1 MNKSNDITS
10 KKKVFGFSHFFQKTF
25 ASKLFIKMTES
36 IIDKRIIFILILQF
50 EYANRKQEDISK
62 AAPYLC
68 NLGDFYNYIC
78 FKEMKINIP
87 GILNE
92 ITWLLFYKYYKNLSI
107 IKRPNEFN
115 QKFFIIMSGKVDK
128 LSLVYKKICL
138 TFEEYLI
145 FLLKMRI
152 INERGIINKCALL
165 NRNLLD
171 KSINLNYENIKHFFE
186 LYKNKYNYDKL
197 HKIAA
202 KELRSE
208 GFYFDHDR
216 NKINISSIDTYYKI
230 GILKYNIA
238 TNSESN
244 EAKLMFYIPHYERIA
259 TLEQGYT
266 IGDLTNNFNEENYA
280 YITRSS
286 CDIIYIEKDDTSI
299 ETKVYDIFNRKKREI
314 FCEIKNNFSL
324 FQKLND
330 NIFFNQYSPYLVYK
344 KYKKGDKIFLQ
355 NSNYDGIFLIV
366 EGDIQISVNLFI
378 NEIPQ
383 FLLDLK
389 CSLNQFQ
396 EYAYNFKIEEIF
408 DYDEELKNNYA
419 NNPLISSKDYMNIYC
434 KPQEIILTTM
444 KKNEILGLNEFY
456 NYKTKLFNF
465 TAECISDY
473 ALLYFLPYKY
483 SYTLLN
489 VQLKN
494 SVTNY
499 IESRINYFIGKIN
512 KFKSDFLNK
521 SYNSIKFLKGIKFQ
535 KEMSRIKSK
544 KVIES
549 ILSQKS
555 INLKNIIIKEPN
567 NHKNIKKYKS
577 KDNNKT
583 CINFF
588 SKNKFFN
595 SNSINDN
602 AINNLRTMNN
612 KFSNTSMKFPSFDK
626 TKFKNHSQKIKHYIL
641 GKSNYAIS
649 TNSLKNLNVNKSKQ
663 FSFFIGDFE
672 LINKGMKNEDIKD
685 DISKRFNSLENK
697 SNSNLNTLKNLKLKS
712 IKKIKA
718 HNIFLYNLPKLKL
731 KNNNYNNNI
740 F

>member
-1 MNKSNDITS
+1 MNKSNDDITS
-10 KKKVFGFSHFFQKTF
+10 KKKLFSFSHFFQKTF
-25 ASKLFIKMTES
+25 ASKLFIKLTES

-62 AAPYLC
+62 AAPYLS

-78 FKEMKINIP
+78 FKENKVNIP

-92 ITWLLFYKYYKNLSI
+92 ITWLLFYKYYKKLSI
-107 IKRPNEFN
+107 LKRPNEFN
-115 QKFFIIMSGKVDK
+115 QNFYIIMSGKVDK

-152 INERGIINKCALL
+152 INEKGIINKCALL

-171 KSINLNYENIKHFFE
+171 KTIILYNDNLKHFFE
-186 LYKNKYNYDKL
+186 LNKNKYNYDKL

-208 GFYFDHDR
+208 GFHADHDR
-216 NKINISSIDTYYKI
+216 NIVNISSIDTYYKI
-230 GILKYNIA
+230 GRLKYNIVA
-238 TNSESN
+238 NSESN
-244 EAKLMFYIPHYERIA
+244 EAKLMFYIPHYEKIA
-259 TLEQGYT
+259 TLEKGCI
-266 IGDLTNNFNEENYA
+266 IGDLTNNFNEENYS
-280 YITRSS
+280 YITRNS
-286 CDIIYIEKDDTSI
+286 CDIVYIEKDDTSI

-314 FCEIKNNFSL
+314 FSEIKNNFSL
-324 FQKLND
+324 FQKIND
-330 NIFFNQYSPYLVYK
+330 YIFFNQYAPYMIYK

-366 EGDIQISVNLFI
+366 EGDIEISVNLFI

-389 CSLNQFQ
+389 YSLNQFQ

-408 DYDEELKNNYA
+408 NYDEELKNNYA

-465 TAECISDY
+465 TAECVSDY

-489 VQLKN
+489 VQLKD

-512 KFKSDFLNK
+512 KFKSNFLNK

-544 KVIES
+544 KEMES
-549 ILSQKS
+549 IFSKKT
-555 INLKNIIIKEPN
+555 INLKNILKEVN
-567 NHKNIKKYKS
+567 NHTNIKKYKS

-595 SNSINDN
+595 NNTINDN
-602 AINNLRTMNN
+602 AINNLKTMNN
-612 KFSNTSMKFPSFDK
+612 KFSDTSMKYASFEKDEI
-626 TKFKNHSQKIKHYIL
+626 SQ
-641 GKSNYAIS
+641 
-649 TNSLKNLNVNKSKQ
+649 
-663 FSFFIGDFE
+663 
-672 LINKGMKNEDIKD
+672 
-685 DISKRFNSLENK
+685 
-697 SNSNLNTLKNLKLKS
+697 
-712 IKKIKA
+712 
-718 HNIFLYNLPKLKL
+718 
-731 KNNNYNNNI
+731 
-740 F
+740 

>member
-1 MNKSNDITS
+1 MNKSNDDITS
-10 KKKVFGFSHFFQKTF
+10 KKKLFNFSHFFQKTF
-25 ASKLFIKMTES
+25 ASKLFIKLTES

-62 AAPYLC
+62 AAPYLS

-78 FKEMKINIP
+78 FKENKVNIP

-92 ITWLLFYKYYKNLSI
+92 ITWLLFYKYYKKLSI
-107 IKRPNEFN
+107 LKRPNEFN
-115 QKFFIIMSGKVDK
+115 QNFYIIMSGKVDK

-152 INERGIINKCALL
+152 INEKGIINKCALL

-171 KSINLNYENIKHFFE
+171 KTIILYNDNLKHFFE
-186 LYKNKYNYDKL
+186 LNKNKYNYDKL

-208 GFYFDHDR
+208 GFHADHDR
-216 NKINISSIDTYYKI
+216 NIVNISSIDTYYKI
-230 GILKYNIA
+230 GRLKYNIVA
-238 TNSESN
+238 NSESN
-244 EAKLMFYIPHYERIA
+244 EAKLMFYIPHYEKIA
-259 TLEQGYT
+259 TLEKGCI
-266 IGDLTNNFNEENYA
+266 IGDLTNNFNEENYS
-280 YITRSS
+280 YITRNS
-286 CDIIYIEKDDTSI
+286 CDIVYIEKDDTSI

-314 FCEIKNNFSL
+314 FSEIKNNFSL
-324 FQKLND
+324 FQKIND
-330 NIFFNQYSPYLVYK
+330 YIFFNQYAPYMIYK

-366 EGDIQISVNLFI
+366 EGDIEISVNLFI

-389 CSLNQFQ
+389 YSLNQFQ

-408 DYDEELKNNYA
+408 NYDEELKNNYA

-465 TAECISDY
+465 TAECVSDY

-489 VQLKN
+489 VQLKD

-512 KFKSDFLNK
+512 KFKSNFLNK

-544 KVIES
+544 KEMES
-549 ILSQKS
+549 IFSKKT
-555 INLKNIIIKEPN
+555 INLKNILKEVN
-567 NHKNIKKYKS
+567 NHTNIKKYKS

-595 SNSINDN
+595 NNTINDN
-602 AINNLRTMNN
+602 TINNLKTMNN
-612 KFSNTSMKFPSFDK
+612 KFSDTSMKYASFEK
-626 TKFKNHSQKIKHYIL
+626 NKFKNHSQKIKHYIL
-641 GKSNYAIS
+641 GKSSYKIS
-649 TNSLKNLNVNKSKQ
+649 TNSLKNLNLNKSKQ

-685 DISKRFNSLENK
+685 DICKRFNSLDNK
-697 SNSNLNTLKNLKLKS
+697 NNSNLNTLKNLKLKS

-718 HNIFLYNLPKLKL
+718 HNIFLYNLPKIKL
-731 KNNNYNNNI
+731 KNINNKNI

>member
-1 MNKSNDITS
+1 MNKSNAITS
-10 KKKVFGFSHFFQKTF
+10 KKYFSFSHFFQKTF
-25 ASKLFIKMTES
+25 ASKLFIKLTES

-50 EYANRKQEDISK
+50 EYANRNLEDISK
-62 AAPYLC
+62 AAPYLS

-78 FKEMKINIP
+78 FKENKINIP
-87 GILNE
+87 RILNE
-92 ITWLLFYKYYKNLSI
+92 ITWLLFYKYYKALSI

-115 QKFFIIMSGKVDK
+115 QNFYVIMTGKVDK

-145 FLLKMRI
+145 FLLKMKI
-152 INERGIINKCALL
+152 INEKGIINKCALL
-165 NRNLLD
+165 NSKLLD
-171 KSINLNYENIKHFFE
+171 KRINLNYENLKPFFE
-186 LYKNKYNYDKL
+186 QYKHKYNYDKL

-208 GFYFDHDR
+208 GFFFDHDR
-216 NKINISSIDTYYKI
+216 NTINISSIDAYYKI
-230 GILKYNIA
+230 GRLKYNIVK
-238 TNSESN
+238 NSESN
-244 EAKLMFYIPHYERIA
+244 EAKLMFYIPHYEKIA
-259 TLEQGYT
+259 TLEKGCI

-280 YITRSS
+280 YVTRNS

-299 ETKVYDIFNRKKREI
+299 ETKIYDIFNRKKREI
-314 FCEIKNNFSL
+314 FSEIKNNFSL
-324 FQKLND
+324 FQKIND
-330 NIFFNQYSPYLVYK
+330 YIFFNQYAPYMIYK

-366 EGDIQISVNLFI
+366 EGEVQISVNLFI

-389 CSLNQFQ
+389 SSLNQFQ
-396 EYAYNFKIEEIF
+396 EYAYNFNIEEIF

-444 KKNEILGLNEFY
+444 EKNKILGLNEFY

-489 VQLKN
+489 VQLKD

-512 KFKSDFLNK
+512 NFKTNFLNK

-535 KEMSRIKSK
+535 KETSRIKSK
-544 KVIES
+544 KENES
-549 ILSQKS
+549 IVNKKS
-555 INLKNIIIKEPN
+555 VNLNNILNDAN
-567 NHKNIKKYKS
+567 NSSNIKKYKS
-577 KDNNKT
+577 KDYNKT
-583 CINFF
+583 CINLFT
-588 SKNKFFN
+588 KNKFIN
-595 SNSINDN
+595 NNTINDN
-602 AINNLRTMNN
+602 AINNLININN
-612 KFSNTSMKFPSFDK
+612 KLSSTTMKYASFEK
-626 TKFKNHSQKIKHYIL
+626 KKFKNHKKIKNYIL
-641 GKSNYAIS
+641 GKSNYKIN
-649 TNSLKNLNVNKSKQ
+649 TNSFKNLNVNKSKQ
-663 FSFFIGDFE
+663 FSFYIGDFE
-672 LINKGMKNEDIKD
+672 LINKGMKNEDIKK
-685 DISKRFNSLENK
+685 DICKRFNSLDKK
-697 SNSNLNTLKNLKLKS
+697 SNSNLNTLRNSDIKA
-712 IKKIKA
+712 IKKIKVN
-718 HNIFLYNLPKLKL
+718 NIFFYNLPKLKL
-731 KNNNYNNNI
+731 KNINNNNNI

>member
-1 MNKSNDITS
+1 MNKSNDDITS
-10 KKKVFGFSHFFQKTF
+10 KKKLFSFSHFFQKTF
-25 ASKLFIKMTES
+25 ASKLFIKLTES

-62 AAPYLC
+62 AAPYLS

-78 FKEMKINIP
+78 FKENKVNIP

-92 ITWLLFYKYYKNLSI
+92 ITWLLFYKYYKKLSI
-107 IKRPNEFN
+107 LKRPNEFN
-115 QKFFIIMSGKVDK
+115 QNFYIIMSGKVDK

-152 INERGIINKCALL
+152 INEKGIINKCALL

-171 KSINLNYENIKHFFE
+171 KTIILYNDNLKHFFE
-186 LYKNKYNYDKL
+186 LNKNKYNYDKL

-208 GFYFDHDR
+208 GFHADHDR
-216 NKINISSIDTYYKI
+216 NIVNISSIDTYYKI
-230 GILKYNIA
+230 GRLKYNIVA
-238 TNSESN
+238 NSESN
-244 EAKLMFYIPHYERIA
+244 EAKLMFYIPHYEKIA
-259 TLEQGYT
+259 TLEKGCI
-266 IGDLTNNFNEENYA
+266 IGDLTNNFNEENYS
-280 YITRSS
+280 YITRNS
-286 CDIIYIEKDDTSI
+286 CDIVYIEKDDTSI
-299 ETKVYDIFNRKKREI
+299 ETKVYGIFNRKKREI
-314 FCEIKNNFSL
+314 FSEIKNNFSL
-324 FQKLND
+324 FQKIND
-330 NIFFNQYSPYLVYK
+330 YIFFNQYAPYMIYK

-366 EGDIQISVNLFI
+366 EGDIEISVNLFI

-389 CSLNQFQ
+389 YSLNQFQ

-408 DYDEELKNNYA
+408 NYDEELKNNYA

-465 TAECISDY
+465 TAECVSDY

-489 VQLKN
+489 VQLKD

-512 KFKSDFLNK
+512 KFKSNFLNK

-544 KVIES
+544 KEMES
-549 ILSQKS
+549 IFSKKT
-555 INLKNIIIKEPN
+555 INLKNILKEVN
-567 NHKNIKKYKS
+567 NHTNIKKYKS

-595 SNSINDN
+595 NNTINDN
-602 AINNLRTMNN
+602 AINNLKTMNN
-612 KFSNTSMKFPSFDK
+612 KFSDTSMKYASFEK
-626 TKFKNHSQKIKHYIL
+626 NKFKNHSQKIKHYIL
-641 GKSNYAIS
+641 GKSSYKIS
-649 TNSLKNLNVNKSKQ
+649 TNSLKNLNLNKSKQ

-685 DISKRFNSLENK
+685 DICKRFNSLDNK
-697 SNSNLNTLKNLKLKS
+697 NNSNLNTLKNLKLKS

-718 HNIFLYNLPKLKL
+718 HNIFLYNLPKIKL
-731 KNNNYNNNI
+731 KNINNKNI

>member
-1 MNKSNDITS
+1 MNKSNAITS
-10 KKKVFGFSHFFQKTF
+10 KKYFSFSHFFQKTF
-25 ASKLFIKMTES
+25 ASKLFIKLTES

-50 EYANRKQEDISK
+50 EYANRNLEDISK
-62 AAPYLC
+62 AAPYLS

-78 FKEMKINIP
+78 FKENKINIP
-87 GILNE
+87 KILNE
-92 ITWLLFYKYYKNLSI
+92 ITWLLFYKYYKALSI

-115 QKFFIIMSGKVDK
+115 QNFYVIMTGKVDK

-145 FLLKMRI
+145 FLLKMKI
-152 INERGIINKCALL
+152 INEKGIINKCALL
-165 NRNLLD
+165 NSKLLD
-171 KSINLNYENIKHFFE
+171 KRINLNYENLKPFFE
-186 LYKNKYNYDKL
+186 QYKHKYNYDKL

-208 GFYFDHDR
+208 GFFFDHDR
-216 NKINISSIDTYYKI
+216 NTINISSIDAYYKI
-230 GILKYNIA
+230 GRLKYNIVK
-238 TNSESN
+238 NSESN
-244 EAKLMFYIPHYERIA
+244 EAKLMFYIPHYEKIA
-259 TLEQGYT
+259 TLEKGCI

-280 YITRSS
+280 YVTRNS

-299 ETKVYDIFNRKKREI
+299 ETKIYDIFNRKKREI
-314 FCEIKNNFSL
+314 FSEIKNNFSL
-324 FQKLND
+324 FQKIND
-330 NIFFNQYSPYLVYK
+330 YIFFNQYAPYMIYK

-396 EYAYNFKIEEIF
+396 DYAYNFRIEDIF

-434 KPQEIILTTM
+434 KPQEIVLTTM

-465 TAECISDY
+465 TAECASDY

-483 SYTLLN
+483 SFTLLN
-489 VQLKN
+489 VQLKD

-535 KEMSRIKSK
+535 KEMSRIKSRK
-544 KVIES
+544 EIS
-549 ILSQKS
+549 ILSKKS
-555 INLKNIIIKEPN
+555 INLNDIIKEDN
-567 NHKNIKKYKS
+567 NLSNIKKCKS
-577 KDNNKT
+577 KDKNKT
-583 CINFF
+583 CINFIRN
-588 SKNKFFN
+588 SKFFN
-595 SNSINDN
+595 NNIINDN
-602 AINNLRTMNN
+602 EINNVKNMNS
-612 KFSNTSMKFPSFDK
+612 KISDTSMKYISFE
-626 TKFKNHSQKIKHYIL
+626 KNKSKSHSQKIKHYIL
-641 GKSNYAIS
+641 GKSSYKIS
-649 TNSLKNLNVNKSKQ
+649 KNSLKNLNLNKSNHLP
-663 FSFFIGDFE
+663 FFIGDFE
-672 LINKGMKNEDIKD
+672 LINKGMKNKDIKD
-685 DISKRFNSLENK
+685 DISKRYNSLNNK
-697 SNSNLNTLKNLKLKS
+697 NDSYLNTLKNLNLKS
-712 IKKIKA
+712 IKRIKA
-718 HNIFLYNLPKLKL
+718 NNIFLYNLPKLK
-731 KNNNYNNNI
+731 
-740 F
+740 

>member
-1 MNKSNDITS
+1 MMILHQ
-10 KKKVFGFSHFFQKTF
+10 KKKLFIFSHFFKKTF
-25 ASKLFIKMTES
+25 ASKLFIKLTES

-62 AAPYLC
+62 AAPYLS

-78 FKEMKINIP
+78 FKENKVNIP

-92 ITWLLFYKYYKNLSI
+92 ITWLLFYKYYKKLSI
-107 IKRPNEFN
+107 LKRPNEFN
-115 QKFFIIMSGKVDK
+115 QNFYIIMSGKVDK

-152 INERGIINKCALL
+152 INEKGIINKCALL

-171 KSINLNYENIKHFFE
+171 KTIILYNDNLKHFFE
-186 LYKNKYNYDKL
+186 LNKNKYNYDKL

-208 GFYFDHDR
+208 GFHADHDR
-216 NKINISSIDTYYKI
+216 NIVNISSIDTYYKI
-230 GILKYNIA
+230 GRLKYNIVA
-238 TNSESN
+238 NSESN
-244 EAKLMFYIPHYERIA
+244 EAKLMFYIPHYEKIA
-259 TLEQGYT
+259 TLEKGCI
-266 IGDLTNNFNEENYA
+266 IGDLTNNFNEENYS
-280 YITRSS
+280 YITRNS
-286 CDIIYIEKDDTSI
+286 CDIVYIEKDDTSI

-314 FCEIKNNFSL
+314 FSEIKNNFSL
-324 FQKLND
+324 FQKIND
-330 NIFFNQYSPYLVYK
+330 YIFFNQYAPYMIYK

-366 EGDIQISVNLFI
+366 EGDIEISVNLFI

-389 CSLNQFQ
+389 YSLNQFQ

-408 DYDEELKNNYA
+408 NYDEELKNNYA

-465 TAECISDY
+465 TAECVSDY

-489 VQLKN
+489 VQLKD

-512 KFKSDFLNK
+512 KFKSNFLNK

-544 KVIES
+544 KEMES
-549 ILSQKS
+549 IFSKKT
-555 INLKNIIIKEPN
+555 INLKNILKEVN
-567 NHKNIKKYKS
+567 NHTNIKKYKS

-595 SNSINDN
+595 NNTINDN
-602 AINNLRTMNN
+602 TINNLKTMNN
-612 KFSNTSMKFPSFDK
+612 KFSDTSMKYASFEK
-626 TKFKNHSQKIKHYIL
+626 NKFKNHSQKIKHYIL
-641 GKSNYAIS
+641 GKSSYKIS
-649 TNSLKNLNVNKSKQ
+649 TNSLKNLNLNKSKQ

-685 DISKRFNSLENK
+685 DICKRFNSLDNK
-697 SNSNLNTLKNLKLKS
+697 NNSNLNTLKNLKLKS

-718 HNIFLYNLPKLKL
+718 HNIFLYNLPKIKL
-731 KNNNYNNNI
+731 KNINNKNI

>member
-1 MNKSNDITS
+1 MNKSNDDITS
-10 KKKVFGFSHFFQKTF
+10 KKKLFSFSHFFQKTF
-25 ASKLFIKMTES
+25 ASKLFIKLTES

-62 AAPYLC
+62 AAPYLS

-78 FKEMKINIP
+78 FKENKVNIP

-92 ITWLLFYKYYKNLSI
+92 ITWLLFYKYYKKLSI
-107 IKRPNEFN
+107 LKRPNEFN
-115 QKFFIIMSGKVDK
+115 QNFYIIMSGKVDK

-152 INERGIINKCALL
+152 INEKGIINKCALL

-171 KSINLNYENIKHFFE
+171 KTIILYNDNLKHFFE
-186 LYKNKYNYDKL
+186 LNKNKYNYDKL

-208 GFYFDHDR
+208 GFHADHDR
-216 NKINISSIDTYYKI
+216 NIVNISSIDTYYKI
-230 GILKYNIA
+230 GRLKYNIVA
-238 TNSESN
+238 NSESN
-244 EAKLMFYIPHYERIA
+244 EAKLMFYIPHYEKIA
-259 TLEQGYT
+259 TLEKGCI
-266 IGDLTNNFNEENYA
+266 IGDLTNNFNEENYS
-280 YITRSS
+280 YITRNS
-286 CDIIYIEKDDTSI
+286 CDIVYIEKDDTSI

-314 FCEIKNNFSL
+314 FSEIKNNFSL
-324 FQKLND
+324 FQKIND
-330 NIFFNQYSPYLVYK
+330 YIFFNQYAPYMIYK

-366 EGDIQISVNLFI
+366 EGDIEISVNLFI

-389 CSLNQFQ
+389 YSLNQFQ

-408 DYDEELKNNYA
+408 NYDEELKNNYA

-465 TAECISDY
+465 TAECVSDY

-489 VQLKN
+489 VQLKD

-512 KFKSDFLNK
+512 KFKSNFLNK

-544 KVIES
+544 KEMES
-549 ILSQKS
+549 IFSKKT
-555 INLKNIIIKEPN
+555 INLKNILKEVN
-567 NHKNIKKYKS
+567 NHTNIKKYKS

-595 SNSINDN
+595 NNTINDN
-602 AINNLRTMNN
+602 AINNLKTMNN
-612 KFSNTSMKFPSFDK
+612 KFSDTSMKYASFEK
-626 TKFKNHSQKIKHYIL
+626 NKFKNHSQKIKHYIL
-641 GKSNYAIS
+641 GKSSYKIS
-649 TNSLKNLNVNKSKQ
+649 TNSLKNLNLNKSKQ

-685 DISKRFNSLENK
+685 DICKRFNSLDNK
-697 SNSNLNTLKNLKLKS
+697 NNSNLNTLKNLKLKS

-718 HNIFLYNLPKLKL
+718 HNIFLYNLPKIKL
-731 KNNNYNNNI
+731 KNINNKNI

>member
-1 MNKSNDITS
+1 MNKSNDDITS
-10 KKKVFGFSHFFQKTF
+10 KKKLFSFSHFFQKTF
-25 ASKLFIKMTES
+25 ASKLFIKLTES

-62 AAPYLC
+62 AAPYLS

-78 FKEMKINIP
+78 FKENKVNIP

-92 ITWLLFYKYYKNLSI
+92 ITWLLFYKYYKKLSI
-107 IKRPNEFN
+107 LKRPNEFN
-115 QKFFIIMSGKVDK
+115 QNFYIIMSGKVDK

-152 INERGIINKCALL
+152 INEKGIINKCALL

-171 KSINLNYENIKHFFE
+171 KTIILYNDNLKHFFE
-186 LYKNKYNYDKL
+186 LNKNKYNYDKL

-208 GFYFDHDR
+208 GFHADHDR
-216 NKINISSIDTYYKI
+216 NIVNISSIDTYYKI
-230 GILKYNIA
+230 GRLKYNIVA
-238 TNSESN
+238 NSESN
-244 EAKLMFYIPHYERIA
+244 EAKLMFYIPHYEKIA
-259 TLEQGYT
+259 TLEKGCI
-266 IGDLTNNFNEENYA
+266 IGDLTNNFNEENYS
-280 YITRSS
+280 YITRNS
-286 CDIIYIEKDDTSI
+286 CDIVYIEKDDTSI

-314 FCEIKNNFSL
+314 FSEIKNNFSL
-324 FQKLND
+324 FQKIND
-330 NIFFNQYSPYLVYK
+330 YIFFNQYAPYMIYK

-366 EGDIQISVNLFI
+366 EGDIEISVNLFI

-389 CSLNQFQ
+389 YSLNQFQ

-408 DYDEELKNNYA
+408 NYDEELKNNYA

-465 TAECISDY
+465 TAECVSDY

-483 SYTLLN
+483 SYSLLN
-489 VQLKN
+489 VQLKD

-512 KFKSDFLNK
+512 KFKSNFLNK

-544 KVIES
+544 KEMES
-549 ILSQKS
+549 IFSKKT
-555 INLKNIIIKEPN
+555 INLKNILKEVN
-567 NHKNIKKYKS
+567 NHTNIKKYKS

-595 SNSINDN
+595 NNTINDN
-602 AINNLRTMNN
+602 AINNLKTMNN
-612 KFSNTSMKFPSFDK
+612 KFSDTSMKYASFEK
-626 TKFKNHSQKIKHYIL
+626 NKFKNHSQKIKHYIL
-641 GKSNYAIS
+641 GKSSYKIS
-649 TNSLKNLNVNKSKQ
+649 TNSLKNLNLNKSKQ

-685 DISKRFNSLENK
+685 DICKRFNSLDNK
-697 SNSNLNTLKNLKLKS
+697 NNSNLNTLKNLKIKS

-718 HNIFLYNLPKLKL
+718 HNIFLYNLPKIKL
-731 KNNNYNNNI
+731 KNINNKNI

>member
-1 MNKSNDITS
+1 MNKSNDDITS
-10 KKKVFGFSHFFQKTF
+10 KKKLFSFSHFFQKTF
-25 ASKLFIKMTES
+25 ASKLFIKLTES

-62 AAPYLC
+62 AAPYLS

-78 FKEMKINIP
+78 FKENKVNIP

-92 ITWLLFYKYYKNLSI
+92 ITWLLFYKYYKKLSI
-107 IKRPNEFN
+107 LKRPNEFN
-115 QKFFIIMSGKVDK
+115 QNFYIIMSGKVDK
-128 LSLVYKKICL
+128 LCLVYKKICL

-152 INERGIINKCALL
+152 INEKGIINKCALL

-171 KSINLNYENIKHFFE
+171 KTIILYNDNLKHFFE
-186 LYKNKYNYDKL
+186 LNKNKYNYDKL

-208 GFYFDHDR
+208 GFHADHDR
-216 NKINISSIDTYYKI
+216 NIVNISSIDTYYKI
-230 GILKYNIA
+230 GRLKYNIVA
-238 TNSESN
+238 NSESN
-244 EAKLMFYIPHYERIA
+244 EAKLMFYIPHYEKIA
-259 TLEQGYT
+259 TLEKGCI
-266 IGDLTNNFNEENYA
+266 IGDLTNNFNEENYS
-280 YITRSS
+280 YITRNS
-286 CDIIYIEKDDTSI
+286 CDIVYIEKDDTSI

-314 FCEIKNNFSL
+314 FSEIKNNFSL
-324 FQKLND
+324 FQKIND
-330 NIFFNQYSPYLVYK
+330 YIFFNQYAPYMIYK

-366 EGDIQISVNLFI
+366 EGNIEISVNLFI

-389 CSLNQFQ
+389 YSLNQFQ

-408 DYDEELKNNYA
+408 NYDEELKNNYA

-465 TAECISDY
+465 TAECVSDY

-489 VQLKN
+489 VQLKD

-512 KFKSDFLNK
+512 KFKSNFLNK

-544 KVIES
+544 KEMES
-549 ILSQKS
+549 IFSKKT
-555 INLKNIIIKEPN
+555 INLKNILKEVN
-567 NHKNIKKYKS
+567 NHTNIKKYKS

-595 SNSINDN
+595 NNTINDN
-602 AINNLRTMNN
+602 AINNLKTMNN
-612 KFSNTSMKFPSFDK
+612 KFSDTSMKYASFEK
-626 TKFKNHSQKIKHYIL
+626 NKFKNHSQKIKHYIL
-641 GKSNYAIS
+641 GKSSYKIS
-649 TNSLKNLNVNKSKQ
+649 TNSLKNLNLNKSKQ

-685 DISKRFNSLENK
+685 DICKRFNSLDNK
-697 SNSNLNTLKNLKLKS
+697 NNSNLNTLKNLKLKS

-718 HNIFLYNLPKLKL
+718 HNIFLYNLPKIKL
-731 KNNNYNNNI
+731 KNINNKNI

>member
-1 MNKSNDITS
+1 MNKSNDDIIS
-10 KKKVFGFSHFFQKTF
+10 KKKLFSFSHFFQKTF
-25 ASKLFIKMTES
+25 ASKLFIKLTES

-62 AAPYLC
+62 AAPYLS
-68 NLGDFYNYIC
+68 NFGDFYNYIC
-78 FKEMKINIP
+78 FKENKVNIP

-92 ITWLLFYKYYKNLSI
+92 ITWLLFYKYYKKLSI
-107 IKRPNEFN
+107 LKRPNEFN
-115 QKFFIIMSGKVDK
+115 QNFYIIMSGKVDK

-152 INERGIINKCALL
+152 INEKGIINKCALL

-171 KSINLNYENIKHFFE
+171 KTIILNNDNLKHFFE
-186 LYKNKYNYDKL
+186 LNKNKYNYDKL
-197 HKIAA
+197 HKLAA

-208 GFYFDHDR
+208 GFHVDHDR
-216 NKINISSIDTYYKI
+216 NIVNISSIDTYYKI
-230 GILKYNIA
+230 GRLKYNIA

-244 EAKLMFYIPHYERIA
+244 EAKLMFYIPHYEKIA
-259 TLEQGYT
+259 TLEKGCI

-280 YITRSS
+280 YITLNS
-286 CDIIYIEKDDTSI
+286 CDIVYIEKDDTSI
-299 ETKVYDIFNRKKREI
+299 ETKVYDIFNRKKREL
-314 FCEIKNNFSL
+314 FSEIKNNFSL
-324 FQKLND
+324 FQKIND
-330 NIFFNQYSPYLVYK
+330 YIFFNQYAPYLIYK

-366 EGDIQISVNLFI
+366 EGDIEISVNLFI

-389 CSLNQFQ
+389 HSLNQFQ
-396 EYAYNFKIEEIF
+396 DYAYNFKIEEIF
-408 DYDEELKNNYA
+408 NYDEELKNNYA

-465 TAECISDY
+465 TAECISEY

-489 VQLKN
+489 VQLKD
-494 SVTNY
+494 SVTNF

-512 KFKSDFLNK
+512 KFKSNFLNK

-535 KEMSRIKSK
+535 KEMSGIKSK
-544 KVIES
+544 KEMES
-549 ILSQKS
+549 IFSKKT
-555 INLKNIIIKEPN
+555 INLKNILKEVN
-567 NHKNIKKYKS
+567 NHTNIKKYNS

-583 CINFF
+583 YINFF

-595 SNSINDN
+595 NNTINDN
-602 AINNLRTMNN
+602 AINNLKTMNN
-612 KFSNTSMKFPSFDK
+612 KVSNTSMKYPSFEK
-626 TKFKNHSQKIKHYIL
+626 NKFKNHSQKIKHYIL
-641 GKSNYAIS
+641 GKSSYKIS
-649 TNSLKNLNVNKSKQ
+649 TNSLKNINQNKSKQ

-685 DISKRFNSLENK
+685 DICKRFNSLDNNN
-697 SNSNLNTLKNLKLKS
+697 NSNLNTLRHLKLKS
-712 IKKIKA
+712 IKKIKG
-718 HNIFLYNLPKLKL
+718 HNIFLYNLPKINL
-731 KNNNYNNNI
+731 KNINNKNI

>member
-1 MNKSNDITS
+1 MNKSNDDITS
-10 KKKVFGFSHFFQKTF
+10 KKKLFSFSHFFQKTF
-25 ASKLFIKMTES
+25 ASKLFIKLTES

-62 AAPYLC
+62 AAPYLS

-78 FKEMKINIP
+78 FKENKVNIP

-92 ITWLLFYKYYKNLSI
+92 ITWLLFYKYYKKLSI
-107 IKRPNEFN
+107 LKRPNEFN
-115 QKFFIIMSGKVDK
+115 QNFYIIMSGKVDK

-152 INERGIINKCALL
+152 INEKGIINKCALL

-171 KSINLNYENIKHFFE
+171 KTIILYNDNLKHFFE
-186 LYKNKYNYDKL
+186 LNKNKYNYDKL

-208 GFYFDHDR
+208 GFHADHDR
-216 NKINISSIDTYYKI
+216 NIVNISSIDTYYKI
-230 GILKYNIA
+230 GRLKYNIVA
-238 TNSESN
+238 NSESN
-244 EAKLMFYIPHYERIA
+244 EAKLMFYIPHYEKIA
-259 TLEQGYT
+259 TLEKGCI
-266 IGDLTNNFNEENYA
+266 IGDLTNNFNEENYS
-280 YITRSS
+280 YITRNS
-286 CDIIYIEKDDTSI
+286 CDIVYIEKDDTSI

-314 FCEIKNNFSL
+314 FSEIKNNFSL
-324 FQKLND
+324 FQKIND
-330 NIFFNQYSPYLVYK
+330 YIFFNQYAPYMIYK

-366 EGDIQISVNLFI
+366 EGDIEISVNLFI

-389 CSLNQFQ
+389 YSLNQFQ

-408 DYDEELKNNYA
+408 NYDEELKNNYA

-465 TAECISDY
+465 TAECVSDY

-489 VQLKN
+489 VQLKD

-512 KFKSDFLNK
+512 KFKSNFLNK

-544 KVIES
+544 KEMES
-549 ILSQKS
+549 IFSKKT
-555 INLKNIIIKEPN
+555 INLKNILKEVN
-567 NHKNIKKYKS
+567 NHTNIKKYKS

-595 SNSINDN
+595 NNTINDN
-602 AINNLRTMNN
+602 TINNLKTMNN
-612 KFSNTSMKFPSFDK
+612 KFSDTSMKYASFEK
-626 TKFKNHSQKIKHYIL
+626 NKFKNHSQKIKHYIL
-641 GKSNYAIS
+641 GKSSYKIS
-649 TNSLKNLNVNKSKQ
+649 TNSLKNLNLNKSKQ

-685 DISKRFNSLENK
+685 DICKRFNSLDNK
-697 SNSNLNTLKNLKLKS
+697 NNSNLNTLKNLKLKS

-718 HNIFLYNLPKLKL
+718 HNIFLYNLPKIKL
-731 KNNNYNNNI
+731 KNINNKNI

>member
-1 MNKSNDITS
+1 MNKSNDDITS
-10 KKKVFGFSHFFQKTF
+10 KKKLFSFSHFFQKTF
-25 ASKLFIKMTES
+25 ASKLFIKLTES

-62 AAPYLC
+62 AAPYLS

-78 FKEMKINIP
+78 FKENKVNIP

-92 ITWLLFYKYYKNLSI
+92 ITWLLFYKYYKKLSI
-107 IKRPNEFN
+107 LKRPNEFN
-115 QKFFIIMSGKVDK
+115 QNFYIIMSGKVDK

-152 INERGIINKCALL
+152 INEKGIINKCALL

-171 KSINLNYENIKHFFE
+171 KTIILYNDNLKHFFE
-186 LYKNKYNYDKL
+186 LNKNKYNYDKL

-208 GFYFDHDR
+208 GFHADHDR
-216 NKINISSIDTYYKI
+216 NIVNISSIDTYYKI
-230 GILKYNIA
+230 GRLKYNIVA
-238 TNSESN
+238 NSESN
-244 EAKLMFYIPHYERIA
+244 EAKLMFYIPHYEKIA
-259 TLEQGYT
+259 TLEKGCI
-266 IGDLTNNFNEENYA
+266 IGDLTNNFNEENYS
-280 YITRSS
+280 YITRNS
-286 CDIIYIEKDDTSI
+286 CDIVYIEKDDTSI

-314 FCEIKNNFSL
+314 FSEIKNNFSL
-324 FQKLND
+324 FQKIND
-330 NIFFNQYSPYLVYK
+330 YIFFNQYAPYMIYK

-366 EGDIQISVNLFI
+366 EGDIEISVNLFI

-389 CSLNQFQ
+389 YSLNQFQ

-408 DYDEELKNNYA
+408 NYDEELKNNFA

-465 TAECISDY
+465 TAECVSDY

-489 VQLKN
+489 VQLKD

-512 KFKSDFLNK
+512 KFKSNFLNK

-544 KVIES
+544 KEMES
-549 ILSQKS
+549 IFSKKT
-555 INLKNIIIKEPN
+555 INLKNILKEVN
-567 NHKNIKKYKS
+567 NHTNIKKYKS

-595 SNSINDN
+595 NNTINDN
-602 AINNLRTMNN
+602 AINNLKTMNN
-612 KFSNTSMKFPSFDK
+612 KFSDTSMKYASFEK
-626 TKFKNHSQKIKHYIL
+626 NKFKNHSQKI
-641 GKSNYAIS
+641 
-649 TNSLKNLNVNKSKQ
+649 
-663 FSFFIGDFE
+663 
-672 LINKGMKNEDIKD
+672 
-685 DISKRFNSLENK
+685 
-697 SNSNLNTLKNLKLKS
+697 
-712 IKKIKA
+712 
-718 HNIFLYNLPKLKL
+718 
-731 KNNNYNNNI
+731 
-740 F
+740 

>member
-1 MNKSNDITS
+1 MNKSNDDITS
-10 KKKVFGFSHFFQKTF
+10 KKKLFSFSHFFQKTF
-25 ASKLFIKMTES
+25 ASKLFIKLTES

-62 AAPYLC
+62 AAPYLS

-78 FKEMKINIP
+78 FKENKVNIP

-92 ITWLLFYKYYKNLSI
+92 ITWLLFYKYYKKLSI
-107 IKRPNEFN
+107 LKRPNEFN
-115 QKFFIIMSGKVDK
+115 QNFYIIMSGKVDK

-152 INERGIINKCALL
+152 INEKGIINKCALL

-171 KSINLNYENIKHFFE
+171 KTIILYNDNLKHFFE
-186 LYKNKYNYDKL
+186 LNKNKYNYDKL

-208 GFYFDHDR
+208 GFHADHDR
-216 NKINISSIDTYYKI
+216 NIVNISSIDTYYKI
-230 GILKYNIA
+230 GRLKYNIVA
-238 TNSESN
+238 NSESN
-244 EAKLMFYIPHYERIA
+244 EAKLMFYIPHYEKIA
-259 TLEQGYT
+259 TLEKGCI
-266 IGDLTNNFNEENYA
+266 IGDLTNNFNEENYS
-280 YITRSS
+280 YITRNS
-286 CDIIYIEKDDTSI
+286 CDIVYIEKDDTSI

-314 FCEIKNNFSL
+314 FSEIKNNFSL
-324 FQKLND
+324 FQKIND
-330 NIFFNQYSPYLVYK
+330 YIFFNQYAPYMIYK

-366 EGDIQISVNLFI
+366 EGDIEISVNLFI

-389 CSLNQFQ
+389 YSLNQFQ

-408 DYDEELKNNYA
+408 NYDEELKNNYA

-465 TAECISDY
+465 TAECVSDY

-489 VQLKN
+489 VQLKD

-512 KFKSDFLNK
+512 KFKSNFLNK

-544 KVIES
+544 KEMES
-549 ILSQKS
+549 IFSKKT
-555 INLKNIIIKEPN
+555 INLKNILKEVN
-567 NHKNIKKYKS
+567 NHTNIKKYKS

-595 SNSINDN
+595 NNTINDN
-602 AINNLRTMNN
+602 AINNLKTMNN
-612 KFSNTSMKFPSFDK
+612 KFSDTSMKYASFEK
-626 TKFKNHSQKIKHYIL
+626 NKFKSHSQKIKHYIL
-641 GKSNYAIS
+641 GKSSYKIS
-649 TNSLKNLNVNKSKQ
+649 TNSLKNLNLNKSKQ

-685 DISKRFNSLENK
+685 DICKRFNSLDNK
-697 SNSNLNTLKNLKLKS
+697 NNSNLNTLKNLKLKS

-718 HNIFLYNLPKLKL
+718 HNIFLYNLPKIKL
-731 KNNNYNNNI
+731 KNINNKNI

>member
-1 MNKSNDITS
+1 MNKSNDDITS
-10 KKKVFGFSHFFQKTF
+10 KKKLFSFSHFFQKTF
-25 ASKLFIKMTES
+25 ASKLFIKLTES

-62 AAPYLC
+62 AAPYLS

-78 FKEMKINIP
+78 FKENKVNIP

-92 ITWLLFYKYYKNLSI
+92 ITWLLFYKYYKKLSI
-107 IKRPNEFN
+107 LKRPNEFN
-115 QKFFIIMSGKVDK
+115 QNFYIIMSGKVDK

-152 INERGIINKCALL
+152 INEKGIINKCALL

-171 KSINLNYENIKHFFE
+171 KTIILYNDNLKHFFE
-186 LYKNKYNYDKL
+186 LNKNKYNYDKL

-208 GFYFDHDR
+208 GFHADHDR
-216 NKINISSIDTYYKI
+216 NIVNISSIDTYYKI
-230 GILKYNIA
+230 GRLKYNIVA
-238 TNSESN
+238 NSESN
-244 EAKLMFYIPHYERIA
+244 EAKLMFYIPHYEKIA
-259 TLEQGYT
+259 TLEKGCI
-266 IGDLTNNFNEENYA
+266 IGDLTNNFNEENYS
-280 YITRSS
+280 YITRNS
-286 CDIIYIEKDDTSI
+286 CDIVYIEKDDTSI
-299 ETKVYDIFNRKKREI
+299 ETKVYNIFNRKKREI
-314 FCEIKNNFSL
+314 FSEIKNNFSL
-324 FQKLND
+324 FQKIND
-330 NIFFNQYSPYLVYK
+330 YIFFNQYAPYMIYK

-366 EGDIQISVNLFI
+366 EGDIEISVNLFI

-389 CSLNQFQ
+389 YSLNQFQ

-408 DYDEELKNNYA
+408 NYDEELKNNYA

-465 TAECISDY
+465 TAECVSDY

-489 VQLKN
+489 VQLKD

-512 KFKSDFLNK
+512 KFKSNFLNK

-544 KVIES
+544 KEMES
-549 ILSQKS
+549 IFSKKT
-555 INLKNIIIKEPN
+555 INLKNILKEVN
-567 NHKNIKKYKS
+567 NHTNIKKYKS

-595 SNSINDN
+595 NNTINDN
-602 AINNLRTMNN
+602 AINNLKTMNN
-612 KFSNTSMKFPSFDK
+612 KFSDTSMKYASFEK
-626 TKFKNHSQKIKHYIL
+626 NKFKNHSQKIKHYIL
-641 GKSNYAIS
+641 GKSSYKIS
-649 TNSLKNLNVNKSKQ
+649 TNSLKNLNLNKSKQ

-685 DISKRFNSLENK
+685 DICKRFNSLDNK
-697 SNSNLNTLKNLKLKS
+697 NNSNLNTLKNLKLKS

-718 HNIFLYNLPKLKL
+718 HNIFLYNLPKIKL
-731 KNNNYNNNI
+731 KNINNKNI

>member
-1 MNKSNDITS
+1 MNKSNDDITS
-10 KKKVFGFSHFFQKTF
+10 KKKLFSFSHFFQKTF
-25 ASKLFIKMTES
+25 ASKLFIKLTES

-62 AAPYLC
+62 AAPYLS

-78 FKEMKINIP
+78 FKENKVNIP

-92 ITWLLFYKYYKNLSI
+92 ITWLLFYKYYKKLSI
-107 IKRPNEFN
+107 LKRPNEFN
-115 QKFFIIMSGKVDK
+115 QNFYIIMSGKVDK

-152 INERGIINKCALL
+152 INEKGIINKCALL

-171 KSINLNYENIKHFFE
+171 KTIILYNDNLKHFFE
-186 LYKNKYNYDKL
+186 LNKNKYNYDKL

-208 GFYFDHDR
+208 GFHADHDR
-216 NKINISSIDTYYKI
+216 NIVNISSIDTYYKI
-230 GILKYNIA
+230 GRLKYNIVA
-238 TNSESN
+238 NSESN
-244 EAKLMFYIPHYERIA
+244 EAKLMFYIPHYEKIA
-259 TLEQGYT
+259 TLEKGCI
-266 IGDLTNNFNEENYA
+266 IGDLTNNFNEENYS
-280 YITRSS
+280 YITRNS
-286 CDIIYIEKDDTSI
+286 CDIVYIEKDDTSI

-314 FCEIKNNFSL
+314 FSEIKNNFSL
-324 FQKLND
+324 FQKIND
-330 NIFFNQYSPYLVYK
+330 YIFFNQYAPYMIYK

-366 EGDIQISVNLFI
+366 EGNIEISVNLFI

-389 CSLNQFQ
+389 YSLNQFQ

-408 DYDEELKNNYA
+408 NYDEELKNNYA

-465 TAECISDY
+465 TAECVSDY

-489 VQLKN
+489 VQLKD

-512 KFKSDFLNK
+512 KFKSNFLNK

-544 KVIES
+544 KEMES
-549 ILSQKS
+549 IFSKKT
-555 INLKNIIIKEPN
+555 INLKNILKEVN
-567 NHKNIKKYKS
+567 NHTNIKKYKS

-595 SNSINDN
+595 NNTINDN
-602 AINNLRTMNN
+602 AINNLKTMNN
-612 KFSNTSMKFPSFDK
+612 KFSDTSMKYASFEK
-626 TKFKNHSQKIKHYIL
+626 NKFKNHSQKIKHYIL
-641 GKSNYAIS
+641 GKSSYKIS
-649 TNSLKNLNVNKSKQ
+649 TNSLKNLNLNKSKQ

-685 DISKRFNSLENK
+685 DICKRFNSLDNK
-697 SNSNLNTLKNLKLKS
+697 NNSNLNTLKNLKLKS

-718 HNIFLYNLPKLKL
+718 HNIFLYNLPKIKL
-731 KNNNYNNNI
+731 KNINNKNI

>member
-1 MNKSNDITS
+1 MNKSNDDITS
-10 KKKVFGFSHFFQKTF
+10 KKKLFSFSHFFQKTF
-25 ASKLFIKMTES
+25 ASKLFIKLTES

-62 AAPYLC
+62 AAPYLS

-78 FKEMKINIP
+78 FKENKVNIP

-92 ITWLLFYKYYKNLSI
+92 ITWLLFYKYYKKLSI
-107 IKRPNEFN
+107 LKRPNEFN
-115 QKFFIIMSGKVDK
+115 QNFYIIMSGKVDK

-152 INERGIINKCALL
+152 INEKGIINKCALL

-171 KSINLNYENIKHFFE
+171 KTIILYNDNLKHFFE
-186 LYKNKYNYDKL
+186 LNKNKYNYDKL

-208 GFYFDHDR
+208 GFHADHDR
-216 NKINISSIDTYYKI
+216 NIVNISSIDTYYKI
-230 GILKYNIA
+230 GRLKYNIVA
-238 TNSESN
+238 NSESN
-244 EAKLMFYIPHYERIA
+244 EAKLMFYIPHYEKIA
-259 TLEQGYT
+259 TLEKGCI
-266 IGDLTNNFNEENYA
+266 IGDLTNNFNEENYS
-280 YITRSS
+280 YITRNS
-286 CDIIYIEKDDTSI
+286 CDIVYIEKDDTSI

-314 FCEIKNNFSL
+314 FSEIKNNFSL
-324 FQKLND
+324 FQKIND
-330 NIFFNQYSPYLVYK
+330 YIFFNQYAPYMIYK

-366 EGDIQISVNLFI
+366 EGDIEISVNLFI

-389 CSLNQFQ
+389 YSLNQFQ

-408 DYDEELKNNYA
+408 NYDEELKNNFA

-465 TAECISDY
+465 TAECVSDY

-489 VQLKN
+489 VQLKD

-512 KFKSDFLNK
+512 KFKSNFLNK

-544 KVIES
+544 KEMES
-549 ILSQKS
+549 IFSKKT
-555 INLKNIIIKEPN
+555 INLKNILKEVN
-567 NHKNIKKYKS
+567 NHTNIKKYKS

-595 SNSINDN
+595 NNTINDN
-602 AINNLRTMNN
+602 AINNLKTMNN
-612 KFSNTSMKFPSFDK
+612 KFSDTSMKYASFEK
-626 TKFKNHSQKIKHYIL
+626 NKFKNHSQKIKHYIL
-641 GKSNYAIS
+641 GKSSYKIS
-649 TNSLKNLNVNKSKQ
+649 TNSLKNLNLNKSKQ

-685 DISKRFNSLENK
+685 DICKRFNSLDNK
-697 SNSNLNTLKNLKLKS
+697 NNSNLNTLKNLKLKS

-718 HNIFLYNLPKLKL
+718 HNIFLYNLPKIKL
-731 KNNNYNNNI
+731 KNINNKNI

>member
-1 MNKSNDITS
+1 MNKSNDIIS
-10 KKKVFGFSHFFQKTF
+10 KEKFFSFSRFFQKTF
-25 ASKLFIKMTES
+25 ASKLFIKLTES
-36 IIDKRIIFILILQF
+36 IIDKRILFILILQF

-62 AAPYLC
+62 AAPYLS
-68 NLGDFYNYIC
+68 NLGDFFNYIC
-78 FKEMKINIP
+78 FKENKINIP

-92 ITWLLFYKYYKNLSI
+92 ITWLLFYKYYKTLSI

-115 QKFFIIMSGKVDK
+115 QYFYIIMSGKIDK
-128 LSLVYKKICL
+128 LSLVYKKIYL

-145 FLLKMRI
+145 FLLKMKI
-152 INERGIINKCALL
+152 INERGIINKCAIL
-165 NRNLLD
+165 NRNILD
-171 KSINLNYENIKHFFE
+171 KSFILNYENLKNFFE
-186 LYKNKYNYDKL
+186 KNKNKYNYDKL

-202 KELRSE
+202 KELRRE
-208 GFYFDHDR
+208 GFFFDHDR
-216 NKINISSIDTYYKI
+216 SIIKISSIDAYYKI
-230 GILKYNIA
+230 GRLKYNIDK
-238 TNSESN
+238 NIESN
-244 EAKLMFYIPHYERIA
+244 EVKLMFYIPHYEKIA
-259 TLEQGYT
+259 TLEKGCI
-266 IGDLTNNFNEENYA
+266 IGDLTNSFNEENYS
-280 YITRSS
+280 YITRNS
-286 CDIIYIEKDDTSI
+286 CDIVYIKKDDNSI

-314 FCEIKNNFSL
+314 FSEIKNNFSL
-324 FQKLND
+324 FQKIND
-330 NIFFNQYSPYLVYK
+330 YIFFNQYSPYMIYK

-408 DYDEELKNNYA
+408 DYEEELKNNYA
-419 NNPLISSKDYMNIYC
+419 NNPLISSKDYMNIFC

-465 TAECISDY
+465 NAECVSDY

-489 VQLKN
+489 VQLKD

-499 IESRINYFIGKIN
+499 IETRINYFIGKIN
-512 KFKSDFLNK
+512 KFKSNFLNK

-544 KVIES
+544 NEIES
-549 ILSQKS
+549 IICKKS
-555 INLKNIIIKEPN
+555 FNLKNIKEPN
-567 NHKNIKKYKS
+567 NHTNIKRYKS

-595 SNSINDN
+595 NNTISDN
-602 AINNLRTMNN
+602 AINNLKTMNN
-612 KFSNTSMKFPSFDK
+612 KFSSITMKYDSLEK
-626 TKFKNHSQKIKHYIL
+626 NKYKNHSQKIKHYIL
-641 GKSNYAIS
+641 GKSNYKVS
-649 TNSLKNLNVNKSKQ
+649 TNSLKNLNANKSRQ

-685 DISKRFNSLENK
+685 DIYKRLNSFDNK

-731 KNNNYNNNI
+731 KNNNNNNNI